1 MARIGLLLL
10 SLILWSNVYAWYC
23 NFSQTSDGWYEEGSM
38 QCVGIDNQV
47 ALEQEYCGWYRPDDP
62 ICSAVIEP
70 ICVDSIEYQTLS
82 CPPNYSGGIQQS
94 RTFICKQASWTD
106 WTVTSDNCTPNPPT
120 CIDSFDTRTL
130 QCPENFNG
138 QITETKIGQC
148 PDPYGNIIWTDW
160 VESSN
165 TCTPKPATCMEST
178 QTQVLPCPSGY
189 EGQIT
194 ETRIS
199 QCPNPY
205 GTEVWSDWLESQ
217 NSCTQSTTDPVSPIS
232 VTSPTSPVS
241 PMPIE
246 SVIAPTID
254 VPQTINPAEPTIE
267 SVLQEEVS
275 DTSDKVETS
284 TNNQTD
290 SPKEVKQDKQDGDKK
305 ESKDNIDTVVDNR
318 KEIVHGF
325 GLVLSL
331 EILNKPMEF
340 YQPPLEDAFS
350 ITQELPISA
359 ATRQFQLDL
368 LKGYNLEDYYN
379 SVSDYTWDRLRRG
392 DILQ

>member
-23 NFSQTSDGWYEEGSM
+23 NFSQTSDGWYLEGSM

-47 ALEQEYCGWYRPDDP
+47 ALEQEYCGWYRPNDP

-106 WTVTSDNCTPNPPT
+106 WTITSDNCTPNPPT
-120 CIDSFDTRTL
+120 CIASFDSRTL
-130 QCPENFNG
+130 AC
-138 QITETKIGQC
+138 
-148 PDPYGNIIWTDW
+148 
-160 VESSN
+160 
-165 TCTPKPATCMEST
+165 A
-178 QTQVLPCPSGY
+178 SGY

-199 QCPNPY
+199 SCPNPY
-205 GTEVWSDWLESQ
+205 GTEVWSDWSESQ
-217 NSCTQSTTDPVSPIS
+217 NTCTQSTTDPVSPIS
-232 VTSPTSPVS
+232 VTSPTNPVS

-246 SVIAPTID
+246 SVTVPTID
-254 VPQTINPAEPTIE
+254 VPQTNEPTIE

-284 TNNQTD
+284 TSNETNST
-290 SPKEVKQDKQDGDKK
+290 KEVKENKQDGNK
-305 ESKDNIDTVVDNR
+305 EDSKNNVDNVIDNR

-331 EILNKPMEF
+331 ELLNKPIEF

-350 ITQELPISA
+350 ITQEFEQSA

-368 LKGYNLEDYYN
+368 LKGNHIEDYYN
-379 SVSDYTWDRLRRG
+379 SVSGDTWDRIRRS
-392 DILQ
+392 DLLQ

>member
-10 SLILWSNVYAWYC
+10 SLIQWSNVYAWYC
-23 NFSQTSDGWYEEGSM
+23 NFSQTSDGWYLEGSM

-47 ALEQEYCGWYRPDDP
+47 ALEEHYCTWFRPQDP
-62 ICSAVIEP
+62 VCSSFIEP

-94 RTFICKQASWTD
+94 RTYVCKQASWTD
-106 WTVTSDNCTPNPPT
+106 WTTTSDNCTPNPPT
-120 CIDSFDTRTL
+120 CVASFDSRIL
-130 QCPENFNG
+130 EC
-138 QITETKIGQC
+138 
-148 PDPYGNIIWTDW
+148 
-160 VESSN
+160 S
-165 TCTPKPATCMEST
+165 
-178 QTQVLPCPSGY
+178 SGY
-189 EGQIT
+189 DGQIT

-199 QCPNPY
+199 SCPNPY
-205 GTEVWSDWLESQ
+205 GTEVWSDWSESQ
-217 NSCTQSTTDPVSPIS
+217 NTCTQSTTDPVSPIS

-246 SVIAPTID
+246 SVTVPTID
-254 VPQTINPAEPTIE
+254 VPQTNEPTIE

-284 TNNQTD
+284 TSNKTE
-290 SPKEVKQDKQDGDKK
+290 STKEVKENKQDGDKE
-305 ESKDNIDTVVDNR
+305 ESKDNVDNVVDNR

-368 LKGYNLEDYYN
+368 LKGNNIEDYYN
-379 SVSDYTWDRLRRG
+379 SVSDSTWERIRRS

>member
-10 SLILWSNVYAWYC
+10 SLIQWSNVYAWYC

-47 ALEQEYCGWYRPDDP
+47 ALEQEYCGWYRPNDP

-120 CIDSFDTRTL
+120 CVASFDSRTL
-130 QCPENFNG
+130 AC
-138 QITETKIGQC
+138 
-148 PDPYGNIIWTDW
+148 
-160 VESSN
+160 
-165 TCTPKPATCMEST
+165 A
-178 QTQVLPCPSGY
+178 SGY

-205 GTEVWSDWLESQ
+205 GTEVWSDWSESQ
-217 NSCTQSTTDPVSPIS
+217 NTCTQSTTDPVSPIS
-232 VTSPTSPVS
+232 VTSPLNPVS

-246 SVIAPTID
+246 SVTVPTID
-254 VPQTINPAEPTIE
+254 VPQTTNEPTIE

-284 TNNQTD
+284 TSSETNST
-290 SPKEVKQDKQDGDKK
+290 KEVKENKQDGDKE
-305 ESKDNIDTVVDNR
+305 ESKNNVDNVVDNR

-350 ITQELPISA
+350 ITQEFEQSA
-359 ATRQFQLDL
+359 VTRQFQLDL